1 MSNNRDNSNDTNNK
15 SMESYERKE
24 IDSDDD
30 DFMIE
35 KVMRRIEA
43 TDGWKTRR
51 HVIRK
56 DRFLTIYPF
65 MKQYKPKQFA
75 KVYRRAGKI
84 LEDSKYCIFYI
95 LLLVSF
101 MKISISHI
109 PLKN

>member
-1 MSNNRDNSNDTNNK
+1 MSNNRENSNDTNNE

-75 KVYRRAGKI
+75 KV
-84 LEDSKYCIFYI
+84 
-95 LLLVSF
+95 
-101 MKISISHI
+101 
-109 PLKN
+109 